1 MWCFGPFGIQFSGWK
16 RIGFAW
22 NRIRISHFL
31 PHFNLNTNTDMDF
44 FKYEYKTD
52 VSNLDFYLDIYSIEL
67 KVYTVKF
74 NIYE

>member
-1 MWCFGPFGIQFSGWK
+1 M
-16 RIGFAW
+16 
-22 NRIRISHFL
+22 
-31 PHFNLNTNTDMDF
+31 DMDF
-44 FKYEYKTD
+44 FEYEYKTD